1 MSEINMNV
9 LEIDGKD
16 FVLIETVSKYNFFVE
31 QDNPQNIC
39 VLKEVEEN
47 DEIMY
52 VSLDEDEFDEA
63 FSLYYEKLK
72 STN

>member
-1 MSEINMNV
+1 MSEISMNV

-16 FVLIETVSKYNFFVE
+16 FVLIETVDKYNFFVE
-31 QDNPQNIC
+31 QDNVENIC
-39 VLKEVEEN
+39 VLKEVIEDNESFFV
-47 DEIMY
+47 DVE
-52 VSLDEDEFDEA
+52 DDEFDKA

>member
-1 MSEINMNV
+1 MSEISMNV

-16 FVLIETVSKYNFFVE
+16 FVLIETVDKYNFFVE
-31 QDNPQNIC
+31 QDNVENIC
-39 VLKEVEEN
+39 VLKEVIEDNESFFV
-47 DEIMY
+47 EIE
-52 VSLDEDEFDEA
+52 DDEFDKA